1 MNRQDVV
8 LGIVVA
14 IVGAIAFVLACQ
26 MPFYANQIPGPGFLP
41 RIVSGGLFLLGGILA
56 FQGYRPGGPEVRA
69 IGSVPP
75 VEHVTHGK
83 PGPKE
88 PNAPYIPRRTIAVF
102 AGYIVAVPLLPVVGF
117 VVTGM
122 LLMAWLLI
130 VVEKRRG
137 ITSFIALLIIP
148 VAIYFLFVRLLG
160 IALPVGMLHLGI
172 LGI

>member
-1 MNRQDVV
+1 MQKRNAGHIASNFTASFLDTPPLISYTSANHVCIGEIMSAIRGEQMNRQDVV

-75 VEHVTHGK
+75 WSTLRTGNRGQK
-83 PGPKE
+83 SQTPLIFPDGPLRFL
-88 PNAPYIPRRTIAVF
+88 PAI
-102 AGYIVAVPLLPVVGF
+102 LLRCHYS
-117 VVTGM
+117 
-122 LLMAWLLI
+122 LLS
-130 VVEKRRG
+130 V
-137 ITSFIALLIIP
+137 SS
-148 VAIYFLFVRLLG
+148 
-160 IALPVGMLHLGI
+160 LPACC
-172 LGI
+172 